1 MPNED
6 SDDKIL
12 LIDQECLLSQQVMSR
27 IYSDLTRDYY
37 ASLDWTVQFYV
48 LQAVRGF
55 IAVGHETE
63 GGNQI
68 ILPEIQKSYCVLD
81 WARLH
86 ACNRSMIKSIKGS
99 EFRLQINHRPS
110 ILVRRMVEYHGTKN
124 WLCSQYRQLC
134 SKLFQAGTLEI
145 SGLHAIPTKFTLCSV
160 ELINE
165 SGDLVAGE
173 LGYVIGAVYT
183 SLSGFCVREKKRSIG
198 KMQVVSLARRLEQ
211 CGFYFLNLGQ
221 PPMGP
226 VMKYKADV
234 GGFVLERPDFLS
246 KWNQAIS
253 AVCNLEAFLGTDVPI
268 TQLF

>member
-1 MPNED
+1 
-6 SDDKIL
+6 
-12 LIDQECLLSQQVMSR
+12 MSR
-27 IYSDLTRDYY
+27 IYSDMTRCYY
-37 ASLDWTVQFYV
+37 ASLDWSVEFYV

-55 IAVGHETE
+55 IAVCHETE
-63 GGNQI
+63 VGNQI
-68 ILPEIQKSYCVLD
+68 ILPEIQRSYCVLD

-86 ACNRSMIKSIKGS
+86 ACNRSVKKSIKVS
-99 EFRLQINHRPS
+99 NLRLQINHRPS

-124 WLCSQYRQLC
+124 WLYSQYRQLC
-134 SKLFQAGTLEI
+134 SKLFQAGTLDI
-145 SGLHAIPTKFTLCSV
+145 SGLHAIQTKFTLCSV
-160 ELINE
+160 EIINE

-198 KMQVVSLARRLEQ
+198 KMQVVSLARRLDQ
-211 CGFYFLNLGQ
+211 CGFKFLNLGQ

-234 GGFVLERPDFLS
+234 GGLVLERPDFLN

-253 AVCNLEAFLGTDVPI
+253 AACDLDAFLGTDLPLS
-268 TQLF
+268 QLF